1 MKLNK
6 KIIVVLS
13 ILLITINMVGCNS
26 KEFNNSK
33 AKEAINEINQTKIGQ
48 SINEFLGIDVE
59 NSANELLNANIV
71 KELMGSVKLP
81 NLKDSFN
88 KFMDSKI
95 FE

>member
-6 KIIVVLS
+6 KIIVSLS
-13 ILLITINMVGCNS
+13 ILLITINMVGCS
-26 KEFNNSK
+26 STEFYNLKS
-33 AKEAINEINQTKIGQ
+33 KEAINEIKIGQ
-48 SINEFLGIDVE
+48 SINEFIGIDVGD
-59 NSANELLNANIV
+59 SVNELLNANIV
-71 KELMGSVKLP
+71 KELMGSVSLP